1 MKEIILFE
9 FMKREFS
16 YFKRGNQYFPLID
29 VELIGPKDSLVVKA
43 LIDSGASFSLFRPEI
58 AHYLG
63 IPVNIGRK
71 LYFQGIKGKIIGYLH
86 QITMRLDH
94 KKFDCYI
101 AFSKELDAS
110 FNILG
115 RNNFF
120 LLFLITFNE
129 KNQRILIE
137 ENEGDNKK

>member
-1 MKEIILFE
+1 MKS
-9 FMKREFS
+9 EFS
-16 YFKRGNQYFPLID
+16 YFKKGNQYYPLID
-29 VELIGPKDSLVVKA
+29 VELMGPKDSLVVKA
-43 LIDSGASFSLFRPEI
+43 LIDSGASCSLFRPEI
-58 AHYLG
+58 ANYLG
-63 IPVNIGRK
+63 ISVNVGQK

-86 QITMRLDH
+86 QVPMRLDH

-101 AFSKELDAS
+101 AFSKELDVS

-129 KNQRILIE
+129 KNQRIIIE
-137 ENEGDNKK
+137 ENKGSENN

>member
-1 MKEIILFE
+1 MKS
-9 FMKREFS
+9 EFS
-16 YFKRGNQYFPLID
+16 YFKKGNQYYPLID

-43 LIDSGASFSLFRPEI
+43 LIDSGASCSLFRPEI
-58 AHYLG
+58 ANYLG
-63 IPVNIGRK
+63 ISVNVGQK

-86 QITMRLDH
+86 QVPMRLDH

-101 AFSKELDAS
+101 AFSKELDVS

-129 KNQRILIE
+129 KNQRIIIE
-137 ENEGDNKK
+137 ENKGSENN

>member
-1 MKEIILFE
+1 MKKEY
-9 FMKREFS
+9 S
-16 YFKRGNQYFPLID
+16 YFKRENQYYPLIE
-29 VELIGPKDSLVVKA
+29 VELFGPKETLSVKA
-43 LIDSGASFSLFRPEI
+43 LIDSGASCSLFRPEI
-58 AHYLG
+58 ANFLG
-63 IPVNIGRK
+63 IPVNSGRK

-86 QITMRLDH
+86 QIPMRLDH

-101 AFSKELDAS
+101 AFSNELDVS

-129 KNQRILIE
+129 KNQKILIE
-137 ENEGDNKK
+137 ENELDKKG

>member
-1 MKEIILFE
+1 MKS
-9 FMKREFS
+9 EFS
-16 YFKRGNQYFPLID
+16 YFKKGNQYYPLID
-29 VELIGPKDSLVVKA
+29 VELMGPKDSLVVKA
-43 LIDSGASFSLFRPEI
+43 LIDSGASCSLFRPEI
-58 AHYLG
+58 ANYLG
-63 IPVNIGRK
+63 ISVNVGQK

-86 QITMRLDH
+86 QVPMRLNH
-94 KKFDCYI
+94 KKFDCYV
-101 AFSKELDAS
+101 AFSKELDVS

-137 ENEGDNKK
+137 ENKGSENN

>member
-1 MKEIILFE
+1 MKKEY
-9 FMKREFS
+9 S
-16 YFKRGNQYFPLID
+16 YFKRENQYYPLID
-29 VELIGPKDSLVVKA
+29 VELFGPKENLMVKA
-43 LIDSGASFSLFRPEI
+43 LIDSGASCSLFRPEI
-58 AHYLG
+58 ANYLG
-63 IPVNIGRK
+63 IPVNVGRK

-86 QITMRLDH
+86 QITVRLDN
-94 KKFDCYI
+94 KKFNCYI
-101 AFSKELDAS
+101 AFSNELDVS

-137 ENEGDNKK
+137 ENKLDKKG

>member
-71 LYFQGIKGKIIGYLH
+71 LYFQGIKGKIVGYLH